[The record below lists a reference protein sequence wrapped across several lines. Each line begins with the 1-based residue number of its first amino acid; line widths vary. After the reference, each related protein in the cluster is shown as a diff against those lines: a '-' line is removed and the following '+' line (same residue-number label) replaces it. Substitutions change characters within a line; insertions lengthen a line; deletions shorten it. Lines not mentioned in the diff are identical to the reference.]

1 MDRHQHERFADNLKR
16 VQGAVRRRLLV
27 HGLVT
32 WLAVAGLVVLA
43 QLLVLGW
50 LEPPRW
56 VRLPLVVCGWLV
68 VALAAYEALWRP
80 WRALRT
86 RTDLVRRLDRAGAY
100 ADTLAA
106 AEEALR
112 QPDRWRA
119 DTPIRQALLA
129 RLLARAA
136 RLLDDL
142 SLPRLLP
149 VWRPATV
156 YALMILVLLGGVWYE
171 RAAPESLWRGWRALL
186 APWPATDFVA
196 AGSLRLVPGPAHVPA
211 GGEVTVAVLDLAGG
225 AGPLV
230 GEVRAGSGYWQRQPA
245 RQVPVPGAD
254 AVRGAPYER
263 WEITLSG
270 VTEDLNYRF
279 RRGDRISPAGA
290 LTVVHPPLLLSLAAR
305 IQPPA
310 YTGLP
315 DQDLPRL
322 PAYIEA
328 PQGSRLALVG
338 QASTVLTAA
347 ALVTAAGDT
356 LALTARADSL
366 LGTITLE
373 APLRFWP
380 TLRDERGLAGRGE
393 LIYEI
398 GVVPDRP
405 PVARLLRPQD
415 DGSLPLSA
423 PLELRAIAEDDYG
436 LTGMDLLVRRGDAH
450 GGIGAGAPLADE
462 RPGRSPPTLEEQGW
476 ERLPLLFASALPA
489 LGRQERTTSLGALPL
504 TVTAR
509 PAVTAGIHLDL
520 SLQAGNLRLIPGDVL
535 ELMLEA
541 RDNREPGPPAVG
553 RSAVLRLT
561 IPSSLALLRAREEAQ
576 TRHRDD
582 LAGMRNRSEA
592 LSAELE
598 RLRRELLRNP
608 IPGWDRRQLLQDAV
622 ERQQEVQ
629 SELASLVEAMSQDLE
644 SLVENR
650 LSSPQLM
657 DQMDR
662 IAELLAATRNDAM
675 RELLD
680 RMRESLA
687 EMSPRELAAAM
698 EDLTRDQQ
706 DMLRRLDTALDM
718 LRDLARE
725 QQLAGLTE
733 LVADLLRKQ
742 QELAEGQRPAT
753 PPGEPTADDDPATA
767 SADQQTPAEGEP
779 GDAEGEGT
787 AADGEPG
794 DAESDLAAAAGEMNG
809 EQGTS
814 AAEATAEDQAGEATA
829 QPSAEDLARQQE
841 ALAAALAELEE
852 RLQEALA
859 ELEAGAD
866 ADPSAAAEAMREA
879 LAEAL
884 QQLQEQQTGETM
896 QQAGQDLLQDDSESA
911 LANMEQA
918 LAELAGLY
926 HVLLRSQMAMQMAMQ
941 MEQSDQM
948 RNLAADLL
956 ELSERQESLAL
967 DLPTSLRDVRSD
979 DLVRRQNI
987 VLRGA
992 IALRDGLHGVA
1003 AAAPREVMQMLE
1015 QLDKLIERLG
1025 RVLNQLQDGRA
1036 HASRHAAETALG
1048 EMNQLVI
1055 HLLTQAQMTGQG
1067 SGSGSSQA
1075 MLTQQLQQM
1084 AQEQAGLNALAEQLS
1099 RQQGRL
1105 SQELRAGMQRLQQGQ
1120 EGLSGRASDLAEQQ
1134 HLQEQQ
1140 EGGRLLGDLDQL
1152 ARDMQSVG
1160 DDIAGGLITDD
1171 ILRRQDRI
1179 LGRLLDMHNASRER
1193 DWSRRRESRTADET
1207 FAEQDGMTGREI
1219 EVLPPEA
1226 QRWRAVQ
1233 QAPPAYRELV
1243 RDYFREIQRL
1253 HEQTGRDPD
1262 GQRMRAQELP

>member
-1 MDRHQHERFADNLKR
+1 MDRHLHERFEDNLR
-16 VQGAVRRRLLV
+16 QVQAVVRRRLLV

-32 WLAVAGLVVLA
+32 WSAVAGLVVLA
-43 QLLVLGW
+43 MVLVLGW
-50 LEPPRW
+50 LDPPRW
-56 VRLPLVVCGWLV
+56 VRLPLVASGWLA

-86 RTDLVRRLDRAGAY
+86 RTDLVRRLDRAGSF
-100 ADTLAA
+100 ADMLAA

-112 QPDRWRA
+112 EPDRWRA
-119 DTPIRQALLA
+119 DTPIRQALLS

-136 RLLDDL
+136 RLLDEL

-156 YALMILVLLGGVWYE
+156 YALMALVLLGGAWYE
-171 RAAPESLWRGWRALL
+171 RNDAESLWRGWQTMLTPWRAPDPA
-186 APWPATDFVA
+186 AP
-196 AGSLRLVPGPAHVPA
+196 GSLRLVPGPDQVPA

-225 AGPLV
+225 SGPLE

-245 RQVPVPGAD
+245 RQASVSGSDP
-254 AVRGAPYER
+254 VRGAPYER
-263 WEITLSG
+263 WEITLTG
-270 VTEDLNYRF
+270 VTEDLSYRF
-279 RRGDRISPAGA
+279 RRGERVSPAGA
-290 LTVVHPPLLLSLAAR
+290 VTVVHPPMLLSLGAR
-305 IQPPA
+305 VRPPA

-315 DQDLPRL
+315 DQELPRL
-322 PAYIEA
+322 PAYLEA
-328 PQGSRLALVG
+328 PQGSVLEVAGRASNQLA
-338 QASTVLTAA
+338 AA
-347 ALVTAAGDT
+347 ALLTVAGDT
-356 LALTARADSL
+356 LALTVGADSL
-366 LGTITLE
+366 RGSVVLE
-373 APLRFWP
+373 EPLRFRP
-380 TLRDERGLAGRGE
+380 ILRDDRGLEGHSE
-393 LIYEI
+393 LVYEV

-405 PVARLLRPQD
+405 PVARLMRPQD
-415 DGSLPLSA
+415 DGGLPLSA
-423 PLELRAIAEDDYG
+423 PLDLLAIAEDDHG

-450 GGIGAGAPLADE
+450 GDGRAE
-462 RPGRSPPTLEEQGW
+462 GRSSRSRADGADSDGSEQDGW
-476 ERLPLLFASALPA
+476 ERLPLLTSSALPEI
-489 LGRQERTTSLGALPL
+489 GQRDRSTSLGELPL
-504 TVTAR
+504 TIAAR
-509 PAVTAGIHLDL
+509 PSVDAAIHLDL
-520 SLQAGNLRLIPGDVL
+520 ALLAGNLRLIPGDVL

-553 RSAVLRLT
+553 RSAVLRLQV
-561 IPSSLALLRAREEAQ
+561 PSSLEILRAREESQAQ
-576 TRHRDD
+576 HRDD
-582 LAGMRNRSEA
+582 LAGMRDRSES

-608 IPGWDRRQLLQDAV
+608 TPGWDRRQLLQDGV
-622 ERQQEVQ
+622 ERQQELQ
-629 SELASLVEAMSQDLE
+629 SELARLAEAMSQDLE

-662 IAELLAATRNDAM
+662 IAELLAASQDQAM
-675 RELLD
+675 RDLLD

-698 EDLTRDQQ
+698 EDLNRNQQ
-706 DMLRRLDTALDM
+706 DLLRRLDTALDM

-733 LVADLLRKQ
+733 LVADLLRQQ
-742 QELAEGQRPAT
+742 QELAEAQRRAEPQ
-753 PPGEPTADDDPATA
+753 GEPAADGDPT
-767 SADQQTPAEGEP
+767 D
-779 GDAEGEGT
+779 
-787 AADGEPG
+787 ADGEPG
-794 DAESDLAAAAGEMNG
+794 DTDGATNDADDADGEASGDQDGAAEDATAQDPAGEL
-809 EQGTS
+809 
-814 AAEATAEDQAGEATA
+814 AGEAA
-829 QPSAEDLARQQE
+829 PQPSAEDLARQQE
-841 ALAAALAELEE
+841 AVAAALEQLEQ

-879 LAEAL
+879 LAEAM
-884 QQLQEQQTGETM
+884 QQLQDQQTGETM
-896 QQAGQDLLQDDSESA
+896 QQAGEDLRQDDSESA
-911 LANMEQA
+911 LTNMEQA

-926 HVLLRSQMAMQMAMQ
+926 HVLLRSQMAMQMAMR

-948 RNLAADLL
+948 RNLAGDLL
-956 ELSERQESLAL
+956 DISERQESLAL

-979 DLVRRQNI
+979 DLVRRQNV
-987 VLRGA
+987 VLQAA
-992 IALRDGLHGVA
+992 IAMREGLQEVA

-1015 QLDKLIERLG
+1015 RVDKVIERLG
-1025 RVLNQLQDGRA
+1025 RVLSQLQDGRA

-1055 HLLTQAQMTGQG
+1055 QLLTQAQMTGQG

-1075 MLTQQLQQM
+1075 MLTQQLQDL

-1099 RQQGRL
+1099 RQQGRI

-1152 ARDMQSVG
+1152 ARDMQSIG
-1160 DDIAGGLITDD
+1160 DDLAGGLVTQD

-1207 FAEQDGMTGREI
+1207 LADQDGVSGREI
-1219 EVLPPEA
+1219 EVMPPEA

-1233 QAPPAYRELV
+1233 QAPPAYRDLV

-1253 HEQTGRDPD
+1253 HEETGRDPD
-1262 GQRMRAQELP
+1262 GQRRRSQELP